1 MKFNIITFGCKV
13 NAYESEYIKEQF
25 LKNDFIYEDD
35 TKNSD
40 IVIVNTCSV
49 TNTADNK
56 CLKTIR
62 GIKRD
67 NKDCILVVCGCSAEN
82 HRHEF
87 DDLGIDILIGN
98 NNKSKLVT
106 YVKDFIDNKETYCE
120 FYDGRQSNFENM
132 QVAKFNDL
140 TRAFVK
146 IQDGCNNFCS
156 YCIIPY
162 VRGGVRSKEINTAYK
177 EIKELVEAGHRE
189 IVFTGI
195 NTGAYGKE
203 TGQYDL
209 VDLIQKISKLEKLE
223 RIRVSSIEITE
234 IDDRFIEELAKNK
247 KVCGHLHVS
256 LQTGCDKVL
265 KLMNRKYK
273 KYEYFQKVQK
283 IKKVRPDIN
292 LTTDVIVGFPGE
304 DEEDFLETVAFCQE
318 VGFSKIHVFPYSERK
333 GTVAYTMPNKVP
345 GNIRK
350 DRARRLIKIDEGLQ
364 KKFNEQF
371 VGKAVEV
378 LIEEVFNDYSI
389 GHTENFLKVIIK
401 ERLEK
406 NKIYNVLIEEALV
419 DCVNGKYLK

>member
-273 KYEYFQKVQK
+273 KDEYLQKVQK
-283 IKKVRPDIN
+283 IKKVLFQILSIN
-292 LTTDVIVGFPGE
+292 T
-304 DEEDFLETVAFCQE
+304 
-318 VGFSKIHVFPYSERK
+318 
-333 GTVAYTMPNKVP
+333 
-345 GNIRK
+345 
-350 DRARRLIKIDEGLQ
+350 ID
-364 KKFNEQF
+364 
-371 VGKAVEV
+371 
-378 LIEEVFNDYSI
+378 
-389 GHTENFLKVIIK
+389 
-401 ERLEK
+401 
-406 NKIYNVLIEEALV
+406 
-419 DCVNGKYLK
+419 

>member
-1 MKFNIITFGCKV
+1 MKFNIVTFGCKV

-98 NNKSKLVT
+98 NNKSKLVM

-162 VRGGVRSKEINTAYK
+162 VRGGVRSKEIDAAFK

-209 VDLIQKISKLEKLE
+209 VDLIQRISKLEKLE
-223 RIRVSSIEITE
+223 RIRASSIEITE

-256 LQTGCDKVL
+256 LQAGCDKVL

-273 KYEYFQKVQK
+273 KDEYLQKVQK

-371 VGKAVEV
+371 VGKVVEV
-378 LIEEVFNDYSI
+378 LIEEVFDDYSI